1 MSLRLLIVGTMILAG
16 CASPQNTPEP
26 EVVQQ
31 KAAEPESTEIS
42 PESFALEQGK
52 AATQMF
58 YAGELDALHAR
69 FSPAMSGAISAEQ
82 WPYLHSQML
91 TALGAETQVQRETTA
106 QVLDNFVYRRYV
118 TYQNVPSELVVTWA
132 FLRDGTITGF
142 SISGVRSPA
151 ETPHLDYK
159 TKTALR
165 VPFDG
170 EWTVI
175 WGGRTVEENYHSA
188 HVGQRFAIDLVM
200 TDETGRS
207 FTGDGKKNEDYYAF
221 GKPVLS
227 PGKGRVIAIENAVED
242 NSPGQ
247 MNPEQLAGNFVL
259 IDHENGEYS
268 LLAHFQKGSLKVGVG
283 DEVESGQLLG
293 LCGNSG
299 NSSEAHIHY
308 HLQNS
313 KVPLEGEGLPIFFE
327 AVAIDGEVVRSAEI
341 RQGQKVSPK
350 AL

>member
-31 KAAEPESTEIS
+31 KAAEPKSTESS

-52 AATQMF
+52 AATLMF

-69 FSPAMSGAISAEQ
+69 FSPAMSGAITAEQ
-82 WPYLHSQML
+82 
-91 TALGAETQVQRETTA
+91 
-106 QVLDNFVYRRYV
+106 
-118 TYQNVPSELVVTWA
+118 
-132 FLRDGTITGF
+132 
-142 SISGVRSPA
+142 
-151 ETPHLDYK
+151 

-188 HVGQRFAIDLVM
+188 YVGQRFAIDLVM

-207 FTGDGKKNEDYYAF
+207 YTGDGKKNEDYYAF

-227 PGKGRVIAIENAVED
+227 PGKGRVIAKD
-242 NSPGQ
+242 
-247 MNPEQLAGNFVL
+247 
-259 IDHENGEYS
+259 
-268 LLAHFQKGSLKVGVG
+268 KG
-283 DEVESGQLLG
+283 
-293 LCGNSG
+293 
-299 NSSEAHIHY
+299 
-308 HLQNS
+308 
-313 KVPLEGEGLPIFFE
+313 
-327 AVAIDGEVVRSAEI
+327 
-341 RQGQKVSPK
+341 
-350 AL
+350 